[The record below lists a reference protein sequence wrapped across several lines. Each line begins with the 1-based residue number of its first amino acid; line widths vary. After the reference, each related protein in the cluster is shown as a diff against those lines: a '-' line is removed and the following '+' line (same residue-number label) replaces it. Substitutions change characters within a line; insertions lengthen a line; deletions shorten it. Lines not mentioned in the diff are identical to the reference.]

1 MKVQKKKKNNKPP
14 VASNPQEKGSCSEVK
29 AGQEASGGFDKG
41 DNPQTAASR
50 YSLKIPVSQFGINCL
65 EGEVV
70 CETDLS
76 K

>member
-1 MKVQKKKKNNKPP
+1 MKVQKKKKKPP

-29 AGQEASGGFDKG
+29 GGQEASGGFDKG

-65 EGEVV
+65 EGE
-70 CETDLS
+70 LAL
-76 K
+76 